1 MGTNS
6 NPEELVQ
13 LAIQA
18 STSSLADT
26 ARVMDRFYDR
36 AFNFRL
42 PTIFHPL
49 ATANSILIRRDRPLQ
64 MTVLPGGPSLALAR

>member
-18 STSSLADT
+18 SMSSLADT
-26 ARVMDRFYDR
+26 ARVMDRFYDQ
-36 AFNFRL
+36 AFKRVHFE
-42 PTIFHPL
+42 
-49 ATANSILIRRDRPLQ
+49 AAE
-64 MTVLPGGPSLALAR
+64 